1 MAARRSPKPLVKVRV
16 LGGVPK
22 FTFVTDCLIRYN
34 SLLRQTKT
42 MNPLSSISSPV
53 ILIGAYGR
61 DYFSEIPVLEDWHA
75 GKDFKIVGGPYC
87 SVRDIEQLKARGR
100 VYIRYGI
107 MPQLVEV

>member
-1 MAARRSPKPLVKVRV
+1 
-16 LGGVPK
+16 
-22 FTFVTDCLIRYN
+22 
-34 SLLRQTKT
+34 
-42 MNPLSSISSPV
+42 MNPLNSISSPV

-61 DYFSEIPVLEDWHA
+61 DYFSENLVLDDWQG

-87 SVRDIEQLKARGR
+87 SVRDIEQLRAVGR